1 MKTIEGSLMKI
12 EKNIPT
18 KNKKTLD
25 TPLIHKAIVPIIV
38 MLFIASSVSALNI
51 HPQDTCSPSDTSK
64 GIVWSVTMNFEETSG
79 KNDYVIFGEATD
91 ASDGNDIYDIP
102 NPPAGPGPILD
113 VYFTTNFSFPYNKL
127 LQEIKEYPDT
137 YKIWNLIVW
146 WSGGDTT
153 VTSSW
158 DTTEVNDSD
167 YDTVVLCDDAG
178 VPLVDMLNTNNYVFV
193 YPSSGLVNF
202 QIIAIENIPPSIIG
216 DSYPANGS
224 TDVERPPDE
233 LNVTVE
239 DPDGDTMDV
248 YIRWK
253 RHDYYHFGEWVTLET
268 YTGVG
273 NGTYNTINLTGND
286 WIWGNTTYVWSV
298 NCTDGK
304 VWTNETYQYT
314 TGGSRYDV
322 NNNRRVNF
330 QDAGLVWIHRTS
342 EVDYDP
348 LYDMTVDGTVNFQDA
363 GLTWINRD

>member
-1 MKTIEGSLMKI
+1 MKI
-12 EKNIPT
+12 KIHF
-18 KNKKTLD
+18 
-25 TPLIHKAIVPIIV
+25 IHKAIVFAIV
-38 MLFIASSVSALNI
+38 TLFIVSSISLAYIHSSDNI
-51 HPQDTCSPSDTSK
+51 FSLPDTSRNS
-64 GIVWSVTMNFEETSG
+64 VWNVTLMFTETGG
-79 KNDYVIFGEATD
+79 KNDYVIFGEAPD
-91 ASDGNDIYDIP
+91 ASNGVDTYDAP
-102 NPPAGPGPILD
+102 NPPGGVSPFLD
-113 VYFTTNFSFPYNKL
+113 AYFTTDFPWPHNTL
-127 LQEIKEYPDT
+127 LQEIKAYPDT
-137 YKIWNLIVW
+137 HKEWNFTIWW
-146 WSGGDTT
+146 TGSDTT

-158 DTTEVNDSD
+158 DTTEVNDSE

-202 QIIAIENIPPSIIG
+202 QIIAIANIPPSIIG

-239 DPDGDTMDV
+239 DPDGDSMDV

-253 RHDYYHFGEWVTLET
+253 RHDYYHSGEWITLET

-322 NNNRRVNF
+322 NNNGRVNF

-342 EVDYDP
+342 EVAYDGI
-348 LYDMTVDGTVNFQDA
+348 YDVNQNGEVNFQDA